1 MAAAD
6 RDRSDRQ
13 PGADSSLDDATPLG
27 RVVEWFLLDGDR
39 LVVATLFVLVV
50 LLATLVLE
58 AIGAISF
65 TNPGAMTRVA
75 SGLIAGSFSLVTV
88 VVSINQLILSSE
100 FVAAGTA
107 EDRLEGVESVRD
119 DIAELA
125 GVPAAPAAPA
135 ALLELLAET
144 VNRRAGA
151 LGSAVE
157 SADAR
162 APTDGAADT
171 RESSAGSTEA
181 HESTAGSAGASTE
194 LSVQRYA
201 AELRHDTDRL
211 DDALDSTS
219 FDAFDTLSL
228 AARFDDGWYRYAGE
242 HLRAAHEGALDP
254 EATDAF
260 DDVRSGLRLFAI
272 AREHFKTTYL
282 QRELTR
288 FSQLTIGFGVPSIL
302 AAVLLGVTYAD
313 AAGPTLSYTALS
325 AVVSVIVTIAIAPV
339 ALLAAYIL
347 RTATITRRTAS
358 TGPMLPAKAADETPF
373 DVTDPDDERT

>member
-1 MAAAD
+1 MAADAD
-6 RDRSDRQ
+6 DSGA
-13 PGADSSLDDATPLG
+13 PGRTTGAESSLDDASPLG
-27 RVVEWFLLDGDR
+27 RVLEWFLLDGDR
-39 LVVATLFVLVV
+39 LVVATVLVLVV

-135 ALLELLAET
+135 ALLELLVET

-151 LGSAVE
+151 LESAVE
-157 SADAR
+157 STDAHEPAD
-162 APTDGAADT
+162 
-171 RESSAGSTEA
+171 GSTEA
-181 HESTAGSAGASTE
+181 HESTAGSAGASTD

-201 AELRHDTDRL
+201 AELRHDTDRI

-242 HLRAAHEGALDP
+242 HLRAAREDTLNP

-260 DDVRSGLRLFAI
+260 DDIRSGLRLFAV
-272 AREHFKTTYL
+272 AREHVKTTYL

-313 AAGPTLSYTALS
+313 AAGPTLSYTALP

-358 TGPMLPAKAADETPF
+358 TGPMLPAKAADEGPF
-373 DVTDPDDERT
+373 DVTDSDDEGT

>member
-1 MAAAD
+1 MAGDAD
-6 RDRSDRQ
+6 DRGT
-13 PGADSSLDDATPLG
+13 PGRTGANSTIDDTSPFG
-27 RVVEWFLLDGDR
+27 RALEWLLLEGDR
-39 LVVATLFVLVV
+39 LVVATLLVLVV

-58 AIGAISF
+58 AVGAISF
-65 TNPGAMTRVA
+65 TNPNSMTRVA
-75 SGLIAGSFSLVTV
+75 SGLIAGTFSLVTV

-119 DIAELA
+119 DIADLA

-151 LGSAVE
+151 LESAVE
-157 SADAR
+157 PTDAR
-162 APTDGAADT
+162 
-171 RESSAGSTEA
+171 ESISD
-181 HESTAGSAGASTE
+181 SAGASNG

-201 AELRHDTDRL
+201 AELRRDTDRI

-228 AARFDDGWYRYAGE
+228 TARFDDGWYRYAGE
-242 HLRAAHEGALDP
+242 HLRAAREDSLNP

-260 DDVRSGLRLFAI
+260 DDISSGLRLFAV

-313 AAGPTLSYTALS
+313 AAGPTLSYTALP

-358 TGPMLPAKAADETPF
+358 TGPMLPAKAADEGPF
-373 DVTDPDDERT
+373 DVTEADDGT